1 MVGKMALPAI
11 VVKAVLVIKM
21 TLPLRVVKAELHI

>member
-1 MVGKMALPAI
+1 MVGKMALPAT

-21 TLPLRVVKAELHI
+21 TLPLRVVKAALHI